1 MNTVIVI
8 VAACLYGAGVII
20 AAGDALVDEHTER
33 EQAHNAKL
41 DAVRVGSLA
50 RVHAARRRLRFAWAW
65 PVLLV
70 QALWRLRH
78 ETRPRHVGP
87 TPRHHR

>member
-1 MNTVIVI
+1 MNDVILI
-8 VAACLYGAGVII
+8 VVACLYGAGVII
-20 AAGDALVDEHTER
+20 AAGDAVIDEHTER
-33 EQAHNAKL
+33 EQAHTAKL

-50 RVHAARRRLRFAWAW
+50 RVHAARRRLHWCWAW

-78 ETRPRHVGP
+78 ETRPRHQ
-87 TPRHHR
+87 TTIPRHHR

>member
-1 MNTVIVI
+1 MNDVIII
-8 VAACLYGAGVII
+8 VSACLYGAGVII
-20 AAGDALVDEHTER
+20 AAGDAVIDEHTER
-33 EQAHNAKL
+33 EQAHAAKL

-50 RVHAARRRLRFAWAW
+50 RVHAARRRLRWCWAW

-78 ETRPRHVGP
+78 ETRPPRTGP